1 MYKNIIWIAVFVA
14 ASAAAEEG
22 FEINKKNCNLPLK
35 EISKRVTDRQ
45 ARKVVLSECMKKS
58 AQEKWMK
65 KTLLTTGR
73 SQ

>member
-1 MYKNIIWIAVFVA
+1 MYKKIICIVA
-14 ASAAAEEG
+14 LITSSALADDD

-35 EISKRVTDRQ
+35 EISKRVIDRQ
-45 ARKVVLSECMKKS
+45 ARKIVLNECMRKA

-65 KTLLTTGR
+65 KNLLTTGR